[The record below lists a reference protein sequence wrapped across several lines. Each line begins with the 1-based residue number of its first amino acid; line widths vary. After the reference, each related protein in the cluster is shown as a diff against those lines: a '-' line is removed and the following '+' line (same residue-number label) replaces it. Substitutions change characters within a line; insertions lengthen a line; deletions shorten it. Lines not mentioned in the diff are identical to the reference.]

1 MPCSIE
7 AVLFDFGGCSRPAPF
22 DAFERHERSQGVPA
36 GFIRTLNSTNPHD
49 NAWARLERND
59 VDFDQ
64 FCDEF
69 EAEALAAG
77 GRVDARALFTTMSGE
92 LRPEMLEGVR
102 RCHEHFKTGLLT
114 NNFITP
120 ETTARHHDVFD
131 LFDVVIQSAV
141 VACASPILASTSWPA
156 AELGIEPSAA
166 VFLDDLGV
174 NLKPARQLGM
184 QTIKVVDRPR
194 LSSNSRPS
202 SASLC
207 ASRTAGDARFDS
219 DAQAKARASRSS
231 CSRWCNAR
239 SRWPGSPI

>member
-7 AVLFDFGGCSRPAPF
+7 AVLFDFGGVLSTSPF

-92 LRPEMLEGVR
+92 LRPEMLEAVR

-141 VACASPILASTSWPA
+141 VGVRKPDPRFYFLACR
-156 AELGIEPSAA
+156 ELGIEPSAA

-184 QTIKVVDRPR
+184 QTIKVVDP
-194 LSSNSRPS
+194 
-202 SASLC
+202 
-207 ASRTAGDARFDS
+207 
-219 DAQAKARASRSS
+219 AQALIELEAIVGIPLR
-231 CSRWCNAR
+231 
-239 SRWPGSPI
+239 